1 MLALLIVIDL
11 SYCIAFCGIAKT
23 SDGECVSNNEY
34 NSACTKWRLGA
45 WIPFIIYTIVLICSV
60 AALIN
65 AYPSYNAPI
74 GFFVKSFISWWLD
87 LLFTA
92 IRSISASSYL
102 TTKLSIKPD
111 EEPNAQTRKNFAKE
125 ANNKKYGT
133 AAMIGG
139 AYSLGKHAKKT
150 IKELTD

>member
-1 MLALLIVIDL
+1 MLALFILIDL

-23 SDGECVSNNEY
+23 SDGACVSNNEY

-45 WIPFIIYTIVLICSV
+45 WIPFIIYTIALICAGV
-60 AALIN
+60 ACAN
-65 AYPSYNAPI
+65 AYPSYDAPI
-74 GFFVKSFISWWLD
+74 GTAFKIFIAWWLD

-111 EEPNAQTRKNFAKE
+111 EEPNEQTRKNFAKE

-150 IKELTD
+150 LKEITE